1 MTRDLTDLLFP
12 SSVAVVGASAAPG
25 KIGYVLFSNVAS
37 FPGPVY
43 AVNPKY
49 EEILGRPCVPTV
61 ADLPESVS
69 LALVIVP
76 PHDALVALDACGKKG
91 IRNAVVITAGFKE
104 QGGKGIELE
113 RELVRI
119 ASEHAM
125 NVLGPNA
132 FGLVSPRV
140 GLNATFAPRSA
151 LPGKIAFVSQSGALC
166 SAVLDWAWKRKL
178 GFSHFVSLGNKAV
191 LTETDFLAAFLQDS
205 ETTVIAAYLEG
216 IEDGREFLRV
226 AHEVTRGKP
235 VVVLKAGRTEA
246 GARAASSHTG
256 ALAGSD
262 RAYDAAFRRCGVIR
276 ARTVEALFEQAAVL
290 AAQPLPRGRRLGIVS
305 NAGGPGI
312 MAADAAAEEGLTV
325 APLSPA
331 TASALAQ
338 RFSSAASVTNPVD
351 ILADAS
357 AERFRDAVELVLGDP
372 GVDMGL
378 VLTAPHPILTFAEL
392 AVILADARR
401 RHGKPVVASFMA
413 GELGEEAEDVLR
425 EAGIPAYFE
434 PARAVRALGT
444 LAKYRDIRSRAQDES
459 RPLDKDS
466 RRSQVTGSWTSRL
479 GTSRLVLGVEA
490 LDLLAAY
497 GIPVARGGLVRSPE
511 EAARLARDLGERVV
525 LKVVSPNIVH
535 KSDLGGVRIGVP
547 ASEARKVYRELLEL
561 LPARSAGMQ
570 VEGVYVQELLPPG
583 QEAIVG
589 IVRDP
594 TFGPLVMFGLGGVFV
609 ELLGDV
615 AFAVAPVSSREAEE
629 LVRGIRGFPLL
640 QGARGR
646 PPVHLPSLVEAVE
659 RIGRLAVDFP
669 EISELDVNPLLCYP
683 DRVVAVDLRVTL
695 G

>member
-1 MTRDLTDLLFP
+1 MPTDMTRDLTDLLFP

-25 KIGYVLFSNVAS
+25 KIGHVLFSNVAS

-49 EEILGRPCVPTV
+49 EQILGRPCVPTV
-61 ADLPESVS
+61 ADLPQPVS

-76 PHDALVALDACGKKG
+76 PPDALLALAACGEQG

-104 QGGKGIELE
+104 QGGQGIELE

-119 ASEHAM
+119 ASERAM

-151 LPGKIAFVSQSGALC
+151 LPGKIAFISQSGALC
-166 SAVLDWAWKRKL
+166 SAVLDWAWQRQL

-191 LTETDFLAAFLQDS
+191 LTETDFLAAFAQDQ
-205 ETTVIAAYLEG
+205 ETTVVAAYLEG

-226 AHEVTRGKP
+226 AREATRAKP

-276 ARTVEALFEQAAVL
+276 ARTVEELFEQAAVL

-312 MAADAAAEEGLTV
+312 MAADAAAEEDLTV
-325 APLSPA
+325 AALAPA
-331 TASALAQ
+331 TVSALAQ

-372 GVDMGL
+372 GVDMAA

-392 AVILADARR
+392 AGILANAHR

-413 GELGEEAEDVLR
+413 GEIEEQAEDVLR

-444 LAKYRDIRSRAQDES
+444 LAKYRDIRSRAQDEC
-459 RPLDKDS
+459 RPLDVD
-466 RRSQVTGSWTSRL
+466 RDRAQNVLANAGAR
-479 GTSRLVLGVEA
+479 LGVEA
-490 LDLLAAY
+490 LDLLATY
-497 GIPVARGGLVRSPE
+497 GIPVARGGLAKSPE

-525 LKVVSPNIVH
+525 LKVVSPDIVH

-547 ASEARKVYRELLEL
+547 ASEAGKAYQELAEL
-561 LPARSAGMQ
+561 LPSRSTGAQ
-570 VEGVYVQELLPPG
+570 GVYVQELLPPG

-609 ELLGDV
+609 EVLGDV
-615 AFAVAPVSSREAEE
+615 AFAIAPVSSRQAEE
-629 LVRGIRGFPLL
+629 LVRGIHGFPLL

-646 PPVHLPSLVEAVE
+646 PPVHLPSLVGAVE
-659 RIGRLAVDFP
+659 RIGRLGADFP

-695 G
+695 DPQV